1 MIGAIKATDTVN
13 LIEIKQS
20 WSCMNVRTT
29 PTDKTLELGWSKVS
43 VPATPQ
49 CLAFWMTEWEMF
61 GSAKYARRPSLSY
74 LMRLGGDSIALCQ
87 AYIIPVHKIRR
98 PSEHHIWFRE
108 LTLSCFR
115 PCHRLCHLEGTTWW
129 GEPPRSSTPRLS
141 MGSELL
147 IATKVFNPNSKAFHG
162 VCWDR
167 LGGFMRLR
175 ESSTKTKKLLHHA
188 ADVKQPP
195 IYVLEKTYLIL

>member
-1 MIGAIKATDTVN
+1 MNGAIKATDTVN

-147 IATKVFNPNSKAFHG
+147 FAAMVFNPNSRTFQTWGILKVWDISKPTLVQG
-162 VCWDR
+162 VSQSFSEILQQKR
-167 LGGFMRLR
+167 KF
-175 ESSTKTKKLLHHA
+175 SHTLH
-188 ADVKQPP
+188 Q
-195 IYVLEKTYLIL
+195 I